1 MFKNQKIFVLGFAR
15 SGYEVAK
22 LLASRNNEILVTDL
36 KNDNKEHEEELKRL
50 GVKVILTDNQA
61 DLLDES
67 YDYVIKNPGIR
78 FDNPTVVKAGELG
91 IPVINELE
99 VAYNLLPEDVTII
112 GITGSNGKTTTTT
125 LIYEVLKNAGFPVH
139 LGGNIGFPMSSLVKD
154 VKKGDYLVLEISGH
168 QLHDFVNFKVD
179 IAVMT
184 NLSPVHLDHFGTYEN
199 YKYNKCLI
207 FRHQTAKNIA
217 ILNAENS
224 DVLEGTKD
232 IQSKKLYFSSMHLAD
247 SYLKDNLIYYKD
259 EPIVD
264 TTACIIKGNHN
275 YENMMC
281 AILVAKNLGI
291 SNEVIKKTLEEFKGV
306 EHRIEYVTTLNG
318 VEFYNDSKSTNV
330 KSTQIALSAFKN
342 PTILLLGGLDRKLP
356 FDDLKDYMNH
366 VKAVVCYGETK
377 HKIKEFVD
385 TLNIDCHVL
394 NDLRE
399 STHKAYE
406 LSEPGDVILLSPACA
421 SWDQYKDFEVR
432 GREFKEIVL
441 NELNKKNQEKS

>member
-1 MFKNQKIFVLGFAR
+1 MFENKKIFVLGLAR

-22 LLASRNNEILVTDL
+22 LLANYNNEILVTDL
-36 KNDNKEHEEELKRL
+36 KNDDKEKEEELNKL
-50 GVKVILTDNQA
+50 GVKVVLTDKQ
-61 DLLDES
+61 DELLDNT
-67 YDYVIKNPGIR
+67 YDYVVKNPGIK
-78 FDNPTVVKAGELG
+78 FDNPTVLKAGELG

-99 VAYNLLPEDVTII
+99 VAYNLLPENVKII

-125 LIYEVLKNAGFPVH
+125 LIYEVLKAGGLPVH
-139 LGGNIGFPMSSLVKD
+139 LGGNIGFPMASLVKD
-154 VKKGDYLVLEISGH
+154 TKPGDYLVLEISGH
-168 QLHDFVNFKVD
+168 QLHDFVNFKTD
-179 IAVMT
+179 ISVMT

-207 FRHQTAKNIA
+207 CNHHTSKDIA
-217 ILNAENS
+217 ILNAENE

-232 IQSKKLYFSSMHLAD
+232 YKSRKLYFSSMHSAD
-247 SYLKDNLIYYKD
+247 SYLKDHMIYYHD

-264 TTACIIKGNHN
+264 TTACILKGNHN

-281 AILVAKNLGI
+281 AILVAKELGVKT
-291 SNEVIKKTLEEFKGV
+291 EVIKKTLEEFKGV

-342 PTILLLGGLDRKLP
+342 PTIILLGGLDRKLP
-356 FDDLKDYMNH
+356 FDDLKDYMGN

-377 HKIKEFVD
+377 NKIKDFVD
-385 TLNIDCHVL
+385 SLNIDCYVL
-394 NDLRE
+394 DNLRE

-441 NELNKKNQEKS
+441 NELTK

>member
-1 MFKNQKIFVLGFAR
+1 MFRNQKIFVLGFAR

-22 LLASRNNEILVTDL
+22 LLVNRDNEVLVTDL
-36 KNDNKEHEEELKRL
+36 KNDNKDHEEELNRL
-50 GVKVILTDNQA
+50 GVKVVLTENQA
-61 DLLDES
+61 DLLDDS

-78 FDNPTVVKAGELG
+78 FDNPTVLKALELG

-139 LGGNIGFPMSSLVKD
+139 LGGNIGFPMSSLVKN

-199 YKYNKCLI
+199 YKHNKCLI
-207 FRHQTAKNIA
+207 FRHQTNKNIA
-217 ILNAENS
+217 ILNAENE
-224 DVLEGTKD
+224 DVLDGTKD
-232 IQSKKLYFSSMHLAD
+232 IKSKKFYFSSMHLAD
-247 SYLKDNLIYYKD
+247 SYLKNNIIYYKE

-281 AILVAKNLGI
+281 AILVGKNLGI

-306 EHRIEYVTTLNG
+306 EHRIEYVTTING

-342 PTILLLGGLDRKLP
+342 PTILILGGLDRKLP
-356 FDDLKDYMNH
+356 FDDLKEYMNH

-377 HKIKEFVD
+377 YKIKDFVD
-385 TLNIDCHVL
+385 SLNIDCYVL
-394 NDLRE
+394 DNLRE

-406 LSEPGDVILLSPACA
+406 LSESGDVVLLSPACA

-441 NELNKKNQEKS
+441 NELK

>member
-1 MFKNQKIFVLGFAR
+1 MFKDQKIFVLGFAR

-22 LLASRNNEILVTDL
+22 LLISRNNEVLVTDL
-36 KNDNKEHEEELKRL
+36 KNEDKEKEEELKKL
-50 GVKVILTDNQA
+50 GVKVIITDKQA
-61 DLLDES
+61 DLLDS
-67 YDYVIKNPGIR
+67 DYDIVVKNPGIR
-78 FDNPTVVKAGELG
+78 FDNPVILKAAELN

-99 VAYNLLPEDVTII
+99 VAYNLLPTDVKII

-125 LIYEVLKNAGFPVH
+125 LIYEVLKAAGLPVH
-139 LGGNIGFPMSSLVKD
+139 LGGNIGFPMSGLVKD

-184 NLSPVHLDHFGTYEN
+184 NLSPVHLDHFGSYEN

-207 FRHQTAKNIA
+207 FRHQTENDIA
-217 ILNAENS
+217 ILNAENE
-224 DVLEGTKD
+224 DVLEGSKN
-232 IQSKKLYFSSMHLAD
+232 ILSKKLYFSSKREKD
-247 SYLKDNLIYYKD
+247 CYLKDGFIYYKD
-259 EPIVD
+259 EKIVE
-264 TTACIIKGNHN
+264 TNKCIIKGNHN

-281 AILVAKNLGI
+281 AILVAKELGI
-291 SNEVIKKTLEEFKGV
+291 KTDIIKKTLEEFKGV

-318 VEFYNDSKSTNV
+318 IEFYNDSKSTNV
-330 KSTQIALSAFKN
+330 KSTQIALSAFNK

-356 FDDLKDYMNH
+356 FDDLKDYMAN

-385 TLNIDCHVL
+385 SLNIDCYVL
-394 NDLRE
+394 DNLRE
-399 STHKAYE
+399 STKKAYE
-406 LSEPGDVILLSPACA
+406 LSKSGDVILLSPACA

-432 GREFKEIVL
+432 GREFKDIVL
-441 NELNKKNQEKS
+441 NELNR

>member
-1 MFKNQKIFVLGFAR
+1 MFKNQKIFVLGLAR

-22 LLASRNNEILVTDL
+22 LLISRDNEILVTDL
-36 KNDNKEHEEELKRL
+36 KNDDKEKEEELKKL
-50 GVKVILTDNQA
+50 GVKVVLTENQT
-61 DLLDES
+61 DLLDSS
-67 YDYVIKNPGIR
+67 YDYVIKNPGIK
-78 FDNPTVVKAGELG
+78 FDNPTVVKASELG

-99 VAYNLLPEDVTII
+99 VAYNLLPKDVKII

-125 LIYEVLKNAGFPVH
+125 LIYEVLKAGGLPVH
-139 LGGNIGFPMSSLVKD
+139 LGGNIGFPMSGLVKD
-154 VKKGDYLVLEISGH
+154 VKSGDYLVLEISGH
-168 QLHDFVNFKVD
+168 QLHDFVNFKTD

-207 FRHQTAKNIA
+207 CRHHTDKDIA
-217 ILNAENS
+217 ILNAENN

-232 IQSKKLYFSSMHLAD
+232 AKSRKLYFSSMHSAD
-247 SYLKDNLIYYKD
+247 SYLKDNMIYYHD
-259 EPIVD
+259 EAIVD
-264 TTACIIKGNHN
+264 TTACILKGNHN

-281 AILVAKNLGI
+281 AILVAKELGVKT
-291 SNEVIKKTLEEFKGV
+291 EVIKKTLEEFKGV

-342 PTILLLGGLDRKLP
+342 PTIVLLGGLDRKLP
-356 FDDLKDYMNH
+356 FDDLKDYMGN

-377 HKIKEFVD
+377 QKIKDFVD
-385 TLNIDCHVL
+385 TLNIDCYVL
-394 NDLRE
+394 DNLRE
-399 STHKAYE
+399 SVHKAYE
-406 LSEPGDVILLSPACA
+406 LSLPGDVILLSPACA

-432 GREFKEIVL
+432 GREFKDIVL
-441 NELNKKNQEKS
+441 NELAK

>member
-22 LLASRNNEILVTDL
+22 LLATRNNEILVTDL
-36 KNDNKEHEEELKRL
+36 KNDDKEKEQELTNL
-50 GVKVILTDNQA
+50 GVKVVITDNQA
-61 DLLDES
+61 DLLDSS
-67 YDYVIKNPGIR
+67 YNYVIKNPGIK
-78 FDNPTVVKAGELG
+78 FDNPTVVKAQELG

-99 VAYNLLPEDVTII
+99 VAYNLLPENVKII

-125 LIYEVLKNAGFPVH
+125 LIYEVLKAGGLPVH

-154 VKKGDYLVLEISGH
+154 VKSGDYLVLEISGH
-168 QLHDFVNFKVD
+168 QLHDFVNFKTD
-179 IAVMT
+179 ISVMT

-207 FRHQTAKNIA
+207 FKDHTSKDLA
-217 ILNAENS
+217 ILNAENE

-232 IQSKKLYFSSMHLAD
+232 IKSRKLYFSSKREKD
-247 SYLKDNLIYYKD
+247 SYLKNDVIYYHE
-259 EPIVD
+259 EPIID
-264 TTACIIKGNHN
+264 TKACVLKGNHN

-281 AILVAKNLGI
+281 AILVAKELGI
-291 SNEVIKKTLEEFKGV
+291 KTEIIKKTLEEFKGV

-318 VEFYNDSKSTNV
+318 VEYYNDSKSTNV
-330 KSTQIALSAFKN
+330 RSTQIALNAFKN

-356 FDDLKDYMNH
+356 FDDLKDYMGH

-377 HKIKEFVD
+377 FKIKEFIDGV
-385 TLNIDCHVL
+385 NIDCYVFD
-394 NDLRE
+394 NLRE
-399 STHKAYE
+399 SVHKAYE
-406 LSEPGDVILLSPACA
+406 LSEPGDVVLLSPACA

-432 GREFKEIVL
+432 GREFKDIVL
-441 NELNKKNQEKS
+441 NELSR

>member
-1 MFKNQKIFVLGFAR
+1 MFKDQKIFVLGFAR

-36 KNDNKEHEEELKRL
+36 KNEDKEKEEELKKL
-50 GVKVILTDNQA
+50 GVKVVITDKQA
-61 DLLDES
+61 DLLDSS
-67 YDYVIKNPGIR
+67 YDYVVKNPGIR

-99 VAYNLLPEDVTII
+99 VAYNVLPENVKII

-125 LIYEVLKNAGFPVH
+125 LIYEVLKAGGLPVH
-139 LGGNIGFPMSSLVKD
+139 LGGNIGFPMSGLIKD
-154 VKKGDYLVLEISGH
+154 VKSGDYLVLEISGH
-168 QLHDFVNFKVD
+168 QLHDFVNFKTN
-179 IAVMT
+179 ISVMT
-184 NLSPVHLDHFGTYEN
+184 NLSPVHLDHFGTYDN

-207 FRHQTAKNIA
+207 FRHHTSDDLA
-217 ILNAENS
+217 ILNAENP
-224 DVLEGTKD
+224 DVLEG
-232 IQSKKLYFSSMHLAD
+232 SKNISSRKLYFSSAHIAD
-247 SYLKDNLIYYKD
+247 SCLNGDFIYYGN

-264 TTACIIKGNHN
+264 TKACVLKGKHN

-281 AILVAKNLGI
+281 AILVAKELGI
-291 SNEVIKKTLEEFKGV
+291 PTEVIKKTLEEFKGV

-330 KSTQIALSAFKN
+330 KATQTALSAFKN

-356 FDDLKDYMNH
+356 FDDLKDYMGN

-377 HKIKEFVD
+377 YKIKEFVD
-385 TLNIDCHVL
+385 SLGINCIVL
-394 NDLRE
+394 DNLRE
-399 STHKAYE
+399 SVFKAHE
-406 LSEPGDVILLSPACA
+406 LSVPGDVVLLSPACA

-432 GREFKEIVL
+432 GREFKDIVL
-441 NELNKKNQEKS
+441 NELNKN